1 MSPPSRDAN
10 LMPVTTCPRCR
21 KSLSGAPTAHFCMY
35 CGNRLSTSHDVS
47 PNDQTADAMTR
58 SHLPAIE
65 SIADDLDDDSSP
77 GETPPRM
84 IGGYSLLRILG
95 AGGQGSVYEAE
106 QNDSGQRVALKLLS
120 SKFAGSPVSIER
132 FRQEGR
138 LASQIAHP
146 RCVFVYGADTDSGVP
161 FIVMEL
167 MPGTTLKDLVDRRGP
182 MPVGEAI
189 ARMLDVIDGLIEA
202 HRLGVI
208 HRDVKPSNCFITA
221 DDRVKVGD
229 FGLSKSLV
237 GSNPGRQLTT
247 SGKFVGTVLFA
258 PPEQIR
264 GEEVGYDSDVYSVA
278 ATMYY
283 LLTGKAPHQHDSL
296 TAALAKAISEPPPPI
311 RKTRPDV
318 PKELERA
325 ILRGLER
332 DRGRRWQSLEEFRD
346 ALLELLPSRYSPARP
361 RSVFAAYLIDGL
373 IFILSFEMPLG
384 ILREFLFPNYSLL
397 FSSEF
402 FDPVSWVLSILYFSL
417 FEGLLGWTPGKWLVN
432 LRTVRLGE
440 TGPPGFVTAL
450 KRTAVFHAIWF
461 GMRVVPPFLIWLA
474 QGKSPAAMFFAV
486 IFGIGLFIAGIVALL
501 NQVRRKWGFR
511 GVHDLATGTRVV
523 QRPQRVLRRRLTS
536 RFPNPLERFV
546 KPAADLPDS
555 VGGFAVRGQITTT
568 ADGGLVWLAEDK
580 SLARRVLLWLRPTDG
595 SSGPPAAVVRPT
607 RLRQVGDGCLEWA
620 GKAYEWSG
628 SVAPAGSPLVD
639 TVDPAKPLS
648 WSDARPILEQLTD
661 ELKTAESDG
670 TLPQRLGADQLW
682 VEPAGR
688 LHLLDFPL
696 PSGSGIA
703 TEFRTPLDLIRET
716 AALTMQGRSWNGT
729 DPISA
734 PLPPHAATI
743 ADRLTHRN
751 SSYRNLATL
760 QKDLA
765 ESHVHPARVTA
776 GVRATHIG
784 VEALFLTFPHLLSL
798 AMLFIVLFT
807 WFVTFS
813 QATQTLSLEQVERHA
828 SDPAIQDRLAA
839 KREDVRNALSQ
850 DHRKRTFE
858 VLSAKVQKARDSHAA
873 RTREVLTAPE
883 RALLTRIEEG
893 LSFKMFNEDKRDSLN
908 PFMLDEVAI
917 EIREAFRQSQG
928 DPTRPDQDLEPV
940 RNDGSESKSTKI
952 VAKALSFTALGFL
965 AYFLVN
971 RILLAFLFRGGVS
984 WLLTGITLVQ
994 SDGSPCGRL
1003 RCALRALIVWLP
1015 IVLILLLLWFVQYE
1029 FPHWVVVRVL
1039 LTILLVLALVSY
1051 VVIAVRYP
1059 SQPPQDRFLGTHIV
1073 PM

>member
-1 MSPPSRDAN
+1 
-10 LMPVTTCPRCR
+10 
-21 KSLSGAPTAHFCMY
+21 MY
-35 CGNRLSTSHDVS
+35 CGNRLSTSHAVS
-47 PNDQTADAMTR
+47 PNDQTADVMTR

-77 GETPPRM
+77 GETPPRK
-84 IGGYSLLRILG
+84 IGGYALLRILG

-106 QNDSGQRVALKLLS
+106 QSDSGQRVALKLLS

-182 MPVGEAI
+182 LPVGEAI

-325 ILRGLER
+325 VLRGLER

-361 RSVFAAYLIDGL
+361 RAVLAAYLIDGL
-373 IFILSFEMPLG
+373 FCLLAIQVPMG
-384 ILREFLFPNYSLL
+384 ILLEYLFKDHLLL
-397 FSSEF
+397 FSSES
-402 FDPVSWVLSILYFSL
+402 FDPFSWVFSILYFSL
-417 FEGLLGWTPGKWLVN
+417 FEGFLGWTPGKWLVN

-450 KRTAVFHAIWF
+450 KRTAIFHAVWF
-461 GMRVVPPFLIWLA
+461 GMIALPFYCVWLA
-474 QGKSPAAMFFAV
+474 QGRGPAAMFFAV
-486 IFGIGLFIAGIVALL
+486 IFGIGLFVAGVVALL
-501 NQVRRKWGFR
+501 NQIRRKWGFR

-523 QRPQRVLRRRLTS
+523 QRPQHVFRRRLTS
-536 RFPNPLERFV
+536 RFPNPLERFI
-546 KPAADLPDS
+546 KPAADLPES
-555 VGGFAVRGQITTT
+555 VGGFAVRGQIGTT

-580 SLARRVLLWLRPTDG
+580 SLSRRVLLWLRPSGG
-595 SSGPPAAVVRPT
+595 SSGPPVAVVRPT
-607 RLRQVGDGCLEWA
+607 RLRQVGDGCLEWN
-620 GKAYEWSG
+620 GKTYEWSG
-628 SVAPAGSPLVD
+628 SVAPTGSPLGD
-639 TVDPAKPLS
+639 TVDPQKPLS
-648 WSDARPILEQLTD
+648 WADARPILEQLTD
-661 ELKTAESDG
+661 ELKIAESDG

-703 TEFRTPLDLIRET
+703 TQFQTPLDLIRET
-716 AALTMQGRSWNGT
+716 AALTMQGRSWNGK
-729 DPISA
+729 DPIQA

-743 ADRLTHRN
+743 ADQLTHPN
-751 SSYRNLATL
+751 SPYRNLAAL

-765 ESHVHPARVTA
+765 ESHIHPARVTA

-813 QATQTLSLEQVERHA
+813 QSGRTLSLQQIEVA
-828 SDPAIQDRLAA
+828 ANDPAFLTRMAQREELRDALAPQH
-839 KREDVRNALSQ
+839 RQQTLDALSTKIQ
-850 DHRKRTFE
+850 
-858 VLSAKVQKARDSHAA
+858 QARDAHAA

-883 RALLTRIEEG
+883 RALLSKIEEG
-893 LSFKMFNEDKRDSLN
+893 LSFQ
-908 PFMLDEVAI
+908 MLDSDRRGTFSPVMMEVAAN
-917 EIREAFRQSQG
+917 EIREAFRRSQG
-928 DPTRPDQDLEPV
+928 NPTRTDNGREPDRDE
-940 RNDGSESKSTKI
+940 GGESKNTKI
-952 VAKALSFTALGFL
+952 VIRALSFTALGFL
-965 AYFLVN
+965 GYFLAN

-994 SDGSPCGRL
+994 SDGSPCARL
-1003 RCALRALIVWLP
+1003 RCALRAIIVWLP
-1015 IVLILLLLWFVQYE
+1015 IVLLLFLLWFVQYQ
-1029 FPHWVVVRVL
+1029 FPHWVAIRVM
-1039 LTILLVLALVSY
+1039 LTIMLAFTLISY
-1051 VVIAVRYP
+1051 VVIAIRYP
-1059 SQPPQDRFLGTHIV
+1059 SQPPQDRLLGTHIV

>member
-1 MSPPSRDAN
+1 
-10 LMPVTTCPRCR
+10 MPVTNCPRCR

-35 CGNRLSTSHDVS
+35 CGNRLSTSQDVS
-47 PNDQTADAMTR
+47 PNDQTADVMTR
-58 SHLPAIE
+58 SHIPAIE
-65 SIADDLDDDSSP
+65 SIAEDLDDDSSP
-77 GETPPRM
+77 GETPPRR

-106 QNDSGQRVALKLLS
+106 QSDSGQRVALKLLS
-120 SKFAGSPVSIER
+120 SKFAGSAVSIER

-182 MPVGEAI
+182 LPVGEAI

-283 LLTGKAPHQHDSL
+283 LLTARAPHQHDSL

-325 ILRGLER
+325 VLRGLER

-361 RSVFAAYLIDGL
+361 RTLIAAYLIDGL
-373 IFILSFEMPLG
+373 IFFLG
-384 ILREFLFPNYSLL
+384 FQLPVEIIRDLL
-397 FSSEF
+397 IPGTTIQLAPRDF
-402 FDPVSWVLSILYFSL
+402 FDPVVWSGSILFFSL
-417 FEGLLGWTPGKWLVN
+417 FEGLLGWTPGKWL
-432 LRTVRLGE
+432 LRLRVVRMGE
-440 TGPPGFVTAL
+440 TGPPGYIPAL

-461 GMRVVPPFLIWLA
+461 GMWVVPFLLVLFTRSW
-474 QGKSPAAMFFAV
+474 GGAAMFVAV
-486 IFGIGLFIAGIVALL
+486 IGGIGLFISGVVVLL
-501 NQVRRKWGFR
+501 YQVRPKWGFR
-511 GVHDLATGTRVV
+511 GLHDLVSGCRVV
-523 QRPQRVLRRRLTS
+523 QKPQHVQRRRLTS
-536 RFPNPLERFV
+536 RFPNPLERFI

-555 VGGFAVRGQITTT
+555 VGGFAVRGQIGTT
-568 ADGGLVWLAEDK
+568 ANGGVVWLGEDK
-580 SLARRVLLWLRPTDG
+580 SLARRVLLWLRPTD
-595 SSGPPAAVVRPT
+595 SDSTAPVAVVRPT
-607 RLRQVGDGCLEWA
+607 RLRQVGDGCIEWN

-628 SVAPAGSPLVD
+628 FVAPAGSPLVD
-639 TVDPAKPLS
+639 TVDTQKPLS
-648 WSDARPILEQLTD
+648 WADARPILEQLTD

-670 TLPQRLGADQLW
+670 TMPQRLGADQLW

-688 LHLLDFPL
+688 LHVLDFPL

-703 TEFRTPLDLIRET
+703 TKTQTPLDLIRET

-734 PLPPHAATI
+734 PLPPHAASI

-751 SSYRNLATL
+751 TPYHNLTTL

-776 GVRATHIG
+776 GVRATHVGI
-784 VEALFLTFPHLLSL
+784 EAMFLVFPHMLAFTIFIIISFSVLATIPTMYRTSAIVRVWKASDDPAFVNSL
-798 AMLFIVLFT
+798 AAQSRIL
-807 WFVTFS
+807 
-813 QATQTLSLEQVERHA
+813 
-828 SDPAIQDRLAA
+828 QD
-839 KREDVRNALSQ
+839 ALSPAN
-850 DHRKRTFE
+850 RKRTMEEFSRYATE
-858 VLSAKVQKARDSHAA
+858 VRDRYDSHC
-873 RTREVLTAPE
+873 RDTLTAPE
-883 RALLTRIEEG
+883 RAILTRLEEG
-893 LSFKMFNEDKRDSLN
+893 FAIDYGGVTNESVN
-908 PFMLDEVAI
+908 SVHLDIAAP
-917 EIREAFRQSQG
+917 EILAAYSRAKREARREAGQTGLPS
-928 DPTRPDQDLEPV
+928 
-940 RNDGSESKSTKI
+940 N
-952 VAKALSFTALGFL
+952 ALSNDDLRNPNEILAIKRAISFVALGFL
-965 AYFLVN
+965 AYFCAN

-984 WLLTGITLVQ
+984 WLLTGITIVNAEGL
-994 SDGSPCGRL
+994 PCSRV
-1003 RCALRALIVWLP
+1003 RCALRSILVWMP
-1015 IVLILLLLWFVQYE
+1015 VVFLLFLLWFVQVE
-1029 FPHWVVVRVL
+1029 VAHWVVIRVF
-1039 LTILLVLALVSY
+1039 LTILLAVVLAGY
-1051 VVIAVRYP
+1051 VVLAIRYP
-1059 SQPPQDRFLGTHIV
+1059 TQPPQDRLLGTHIV